1 MLLTIEALRDRVSV
15 CRVEDGKCS
24 RRFDLAAGGDL
35 EGALEALAGAGL
47 DGADAAVAAA
57 PELGQALTAA
67 VERLTGKKPLV
78 VGRDGYGGLAVC
90 MDGAGEADG
99 GLAAAAAGA
108 LGRYRLPCVLIRVGE
123 ELAVAALDGKGSYRG
138 ELLCPGVPPGAA
150 LPSPERLLGLTR
162 RECGQNGLVYG
173 MAAMIDGL
181 VTRVETVLGQQA
193 TVVLFGPGARDIL
206 PHCHRNQNAITDD
219 DIVMRGLWR
228 IWSGQ

>member
-1 MLLTIEALRDRVSV
+1 MLLTIEALDEHIIVSH
-15 CRVEDGKCS
+15 VENGKRNS
-24 RRFDLAAGGDL
+24 RFDLDAGGDPA
-35 EGALEALAGAGL
+35 GALEALAGVLRDAG
-47 DGADAAVAAA
+47 AVAVAAA
-57 PELGQALTAA
+57 PERGQALAAA
-67 VERLTGKKPLV
+67 VERLTGKAPLIA
-78 VGRDGYGGLAVC
+78 GRDGYGGLAVR
-90 MDGAGEADG
+90 MDGAAEADG

-123 ELAVAALDGKGSYRG
+123 ETAVAALDDKGSYRG

-206 PHCHRNQNAITDD
+206 PHCHRNQNAIVDD